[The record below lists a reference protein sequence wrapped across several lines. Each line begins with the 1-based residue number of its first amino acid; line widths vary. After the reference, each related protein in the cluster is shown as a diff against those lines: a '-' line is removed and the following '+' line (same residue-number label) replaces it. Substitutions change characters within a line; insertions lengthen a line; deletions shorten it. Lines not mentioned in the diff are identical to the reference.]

1 MNSKLNVGIVGYGPF
16 GQGIGG
22 ILKSL
27 PDVRVLG
34 VFNRGEERRRQAAA
48 DGFQVFADYGE
59 MLSAP
64 DLDAVAI
71 VTANCVHAEQCI
83 AAAVAG
89 KHIFCEKPL
98 ALDLA
103 SYDAVLDACRRA
115 GVVTH
120 LDFTMRF
127 GSATR
132 AFLDVVHSG
141 QLGRILT
148 LWVRRCRGFGLWAAG
163 KRHPDIVHPEI
174 SGGWNIHHNVHG
186 TDLLLHLVR
195 QKVVQVYC
203 AQRKSNADTPCEEI
217 ILSLLTFADGAVGY
231 VCDST
236 SILREDFAGV
246 IGDKGTA
253 VLQGDGQLIV
263 KMEDG
268 TETIRQVPP
277 QKGLAASCQAFA
289 NTCLGRTAANIPFV
303 DGRHGM
309 EVLLAMNISASKRRI
324 VKLAD

>member
-59 MLSAP
+59 MLRAP
-64 DLDAVAI
+64 GLHAVFI
-71 VTANCVHAEQCI
+71 VTANSVHPEQCI
-83 AAAVAG
+83 AAAATG

-115 GVVTH
+115 AVITH

-127 GSATR
+127 GSGTR
-132 AFLDVVHSG
+132 ALLDVVHSG
-141 QLGRILT
+141 RLGNLLT

-163 KRHPDIVHPEI
+163 KRHPDIAHPEV

-186 TDLLLHLVR
+186 TDLLLHLAR
-195 QKVVQVYC
+195 QKVVEVYC
-203 AQRKSNADTPCEEI
+203 AQRKSSADTPCEEI
-217 ILSLLTFADGAVGY
+217 ILSLVTFADGAAGFVG
-231 VCDST
+231 DST
-236 SILREDFAGV
+236 SILREDYVGV
-246 IGDKGTA
+246 IGNQGTA
-253 VLQGDGQLIV
+253 VLQRDGQLV
-263 KMEDG
+263 VRMEDG
-268 TETIRQVPP
+268 TETIEQVPP
-277 QKGLAASCQAFA
+277 QKGLAASCQSFVDA
-289 NTCLGRTAANIPFV
+289 CLGRTPANIPFEE
-303 DGRHGM
+303 GRHGM
-309 EVLLAMNISASKRRI
+309 EVLLAMNTSAVERRI
-324 VKLAD
+324 VKLRE